1 MDFNTYTYLLLKN
14 KVDVKSFEEK
24 INKFLDKETARYKKD
39 VGMWVN
45 VQVQPLRDIHLLSH
59 VDYEF
64 PGSKNSDIFYVYVFS
79 ATALLILLIACCNFI
94 NLSTARSVNR
104 AKEIGLRKVIG
115 AKRSQLISQFLGESF
130 LFSIVACLLSVL
142 FVSLILP
149 TFNSFSGKQ
158 LSLNIRI
165 IEFYLLIILG
175 LGFMAGLYPAL
186 LMSSFSPIRSLKG
199 KISHNVGD
207 IFFRKGL
214 VVFQFSIAIILIIMM
229 TLVFQQ
235 LDFIQNKNIGLN
247 KEQVLTIG
255 VGNLGEKSKLLM
267 EELNKNPKVISTSFN
282 NFSFDGVPNQTLW
295 PEGFAEN
302 EKTGCPVIAVDENFL
317 NTMQI
322 ELIAGRNF
330 SKDFPS
336 DVNESFIVNETAVK
350 EFKWKNPKEA
360 LGKKLTWEFD
370 VNKKGKIIGVVK
382 DFNFSTMKDKVK
394 PLLIQVFPRWF
405 WLLSVRLK
413 TSDLTATMKDIE
425 GTWNNIGGGAPFEY
439 AFLEDDFNALYKS
452 EQNMRSILSVFT
464 FLSVLVACLGLF
476 GLAAFT
482 IKQRYREIGIRKVLG
497 SSISDVV
504 GLLSKDFL
512 KLVII
517 SILIASP
524 IAWYASNKWL
534 QDFAYKVE
542 INWWIFVVA
551 GAMALT
557 IAFLTVCFQALR
569 AASANPVKS
578 LRTE

>member
-1 MDFNTYTYLLLKN
+1 
-14 KVDVKSFEEK
+14 
-24 INKFLDKETARYKKD
+24 
-39 VGMWVN
+39 
-45 VQVQPLRDIHLLSH
+45 
-59 VDYEF
+59 
-64 PGSKNSDIFYVYVFS
+64 
-79 ATALLILLIACCNFI
+79 
-94 NLSTARSVNR
+94 
-104 AKEIGLRKVIG
+104 
-115 AKRSQLISQFLGESF
+115 
-130 LFSIVACLLSVL
+130 
-142 FVSLILP
+142 
-149 TFNSFSGKQ
+149 
-158 LSLNIRI
+158 
-165 IEFYLLIILG
+165 
-175 LGFMAGLYPAL
+175 
-186 LMSSFSPIRSLKG
+186 
-199 KISHNVGD
+199 
-207 IFFRKGL
+207 
-214 VVFQFSIAIILIIMM
+214 
-229 TLVFQQ
+229 
-235 LDFIQNKNIGLN
+235 
-247 KEQVLTIG
+247 
-255 VGNLGEKSKLLM
+255 
-267 EELNKNPKVISTSFN
+267 
-282 NFSFDGVPNQTLW
+282 
-295 PEGFAEN
+295 
-302 EKTGCPVIAVDENFL
+302 
-317 NTMQI
+317 MQI

-360 LGKKLTWEFD
+360 HGKKLTWEFD